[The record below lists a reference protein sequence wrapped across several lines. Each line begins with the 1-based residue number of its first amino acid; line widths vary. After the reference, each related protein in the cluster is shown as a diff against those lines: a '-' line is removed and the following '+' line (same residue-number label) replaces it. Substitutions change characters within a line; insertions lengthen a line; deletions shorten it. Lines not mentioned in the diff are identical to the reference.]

1 MKPPPALALIG
12 HSGAGKTT
20 LLERLLPELAS
31 RGLRVAYVKHSS
43 DAHPLHRPGSDTAR
57 LDAAGAALTGFATP
71 DGTQLTTRQPLSPS
85 LLARDAGRVD
95 LVLVEGWKD
104 GPLPKLEVW
113 REGLESPLAASRPD
127 VLALVTDAPTLPS
140 TVASRPRV
148 PATATAVA
156 DLLTAWLRDQSAT
169 SKVSRPEPRGVT
181 HRPVRRFDGDTLR
194 AAEDDR
200 VAVEEPLEIRVNG
213 DPVATT
219 MRTPGHDR
227 ELAVGFLFAEGILN
241 DGDDL
246 GSLFHC
252 GHPGEE
258 GYGNVLEVVPAA
270 GAVLD
275 LERVEATRRGTLTTS
290 ACGVCGRRD
299 VDDLMATCAPVAPG
313 PVLSAHT
320 VARATERL
328 RDIQHTF
335 EHTGGVHAAAALD
348 AHGELLASYEDVGR
362 HNAVD
367 KVVGALVL
375 AGAVRAPLRLP
386 TPPFPAAPTVL
397 AVSGRA
403 SFEIVQKAARARI
416 PVVVSVSAASSLAI
430 DLALRAGVTLAA
442 FSRNGRCNVYTG
454 TERLETHSQ
463 PPGIPHDFRH
473 DASR

>member
-1 MKPPPALALIG
+1 
-12 HSGAGKTT
+12 
-20 LLERLLPELAS
+20 
-31 RGLRVAYVKHSS
+31 
-43 DAHPLHRPGSDTAR
+43 
-57 LDAAGAALTGFATP
+57 
-71 DGTQLTTRQPLSPS
+71 
-85 LLARDAGRVD
+85 VD

-113 REGLESPLAASRPD
+113 REGLEAPLAVSRPD
-127 VLALVTDAPTLPS
+127 VLAVVTDAPALLS
-140 TVASRPRV
+140 TSDSRPRV
-148 PATATAVA
+148 PATVCAVA
-156 DLLTAWLRDQSAT
+156 DFLIAWLGDQSAP

-181 HRPVRRFDGDTLR
+181 HRAVRRFDGDTLR

-313 PVLSAHT
+313 PVLSART

-328 RDIQHTF
+328 RALQHTF
-335 EHTGGVHAAAALD
+335 ELTGGVHAAAVLD
-348 AHGELLASYEDVGR
+348 ANGELLASHEDVGR

-375 AGAVRAPLRLP
+375 DQGLRSARASQPSRLR
-386 TPPFPAAPTVL
+386 PTVL
-397 AVSGRA
+397 VVSGRV
-403 SFEIVQKAARARI
+403 SFEIIQKAAMARC
-416 PVVVSVSAASSLAI
+416 PLVASVSAGSSLAI
-430 DLALRAGVTLAA
+430 DLAERAGITLAT
-442 FSRNGRCNVYTG
+442 FVRNGRFNVYTHP
-454 TERLETHSQ
+454 ERLRE
-463 PPGIPHDFRH
+463 G
-473 DASR
+473 